1 MDFLLSLFQ
10 QIRLYTESPS
20 YRHKLRAKS
29 PKLNIAGS
37 NIKISLGGSGG
48 GGSGKLRS
56 RGRSQQQQPRDR
68 DCREV
73 VVHYGSE
80 LSLPHV
86 SRHDSGKDINTKYTH
101 T

>member
-1 MDFLLSLFQ
+1 MAD
-10 QIRLYTESPS
+10 SPS
-20 YRHKLRAKS
+20 YRNKFRAIS
-29 PKLNIAGS
+29 PKLNNAGS
-37 NIKISLGGSGG
+37 DLKISLGG

-73 VVHYGSE
+73 MVHYGSE

-86 SRHDSGKDINTKYTH
+86 SRHDSGKVINTKFSIV
-101 T
+101 